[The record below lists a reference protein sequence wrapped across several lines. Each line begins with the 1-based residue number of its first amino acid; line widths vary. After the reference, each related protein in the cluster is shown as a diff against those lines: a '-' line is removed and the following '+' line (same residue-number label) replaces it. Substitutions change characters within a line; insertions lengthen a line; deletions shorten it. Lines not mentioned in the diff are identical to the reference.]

1 VDVGAMEF
9 IHKRIIEQRDAG
21 KPVLIVSTELDEI
34 TALSD
39 RIAVMYRGR
48 IVGIVPPDT
57 SNEELGLLMA
67 GSGPE
72 DAARAHEAPVHG
84 APVQDAVPAQA
95 EAPAE
100 ESSET
105 ADE

>member
-1 VDVGAMEF
+1 MEF
-9 IHKRIIEQRDAG
+9 IHKRIVEQRDAG

-67 GSGPE
+67 GSAVDDVE
-72 DAARAHEAPVHG
+72 DDESEP
-84 APVQDAVPAQA
+84 DAVPTDAVSEEA
-95 EAPAE
+95 SEEAPAE